1 MERKKTKKKKQVR
14 ISEEKRR
21 TAGMSLS
28 SWVCLVALFLLLNI
42 VCYVAPE
49 EEIYEEYSE
58 AKLLNSIDDTVLNS
72 QIFDDLLISKSL
84 NNEDGN
90 GVVPIISTNRGTDL
104 NDPFSDDIKIVG
116 TADGFI
122 HAVDSGNNKIWS
134 ASTGGPMASH
144 HNSGNLDYNVIP
156 ATDGSLL
163 VQSSQGMRKTSVK
176 ARMLA
181 ESAPIM
187 TQEGLLLTGQ
197 KTSRILGVDIS
208 SGRVLHDTMA
218 ADNLG
223 RVNSLST
230 LQNNKPKLNK
240 KVIQQPLWVGRTDYT
255 LRAFDGATGIE
266 EFNMTFSEIHPVIA
280 DTNDDAKSIDTVD
293 NINHLSPESQ
303 SVSPTRRNKAIAAT
317 SIHISAKSSPPLLS
331 TPEGDVFFT
340 DQTGEIHH
348 GIPLGSPAVTA
359 FSVSSQSNN
368 ADKIRATDTNY
379 DIRPLQISHRLAPAL
394 GKPVSESSESE
405 NNVVLVKSLND
416 GGIYAIEIP
425 VDDVKSMIL
434 SIDNSASSMLSLP
447 SPKSSDTTDNPV
459 AILKPLLNNSEKNE
473 KTDKE
478 DRSNIPEGIYANDG
492 TNTKELSWEKR
503 FATTDTN
510 PVAPV
515 ATASNWRYYA
525 SIALLIVLG
534 GIILARSYLQKR
546 IKPFLDEKIISAEE
560 KQVEVVDNAVS
571 VVSTNNH
578 ELEKELKEEVDK
590 DGRKVLR
597 IGSLTYFPSIVL
609 GYGSHGTVVF
619 RGSLNGRP
627 VAIKRML
634 SQFNRAADREISLLI
649 RSDGHPN
656 VVRYFLKEQQGE
668 FVYLALQLAKM
679 SLKDF
684 VLQLQKYMSR
694 NKGSTH
700 ESSAALS
707 EVPDAAR
714 MALLQIAKGLA
725 HLHSQRIVHRDIK
738 PHNILCALP
747 DELLLAD
754 DFSTGTCSDM
764 KSIDNLGD
772 YILKISDMGLS
783 KQLDKDEASFASMS
797 MSMPTQVSSLS
808 TFGSSSLSTNEN
820 KQGSRNV
827 ANEGPVGTIGWQAP
841 ELMALRGSGMNNV
854 SSDALDNADE
864 EEGESDDDNGENII
878 PQSNS
883 TAAEVSVKTKLG
895 SGKAK
900 ESSKLLRRKTQNV
913 DIFSLGCVFHYV
925 LVPGMHPYGQWYER
939 EANIMQG
946 KPDLSRISHM
956 PDAIDLLQRMLEKDP
971 TNRPSAIQV
980 SNHPFFWF
988 SQTRLSFL
996 IALSDKLEHEP
1007 LDSATTLSL
1016 EANAESIV
1024 TRSWDR
1030 KLHAS
1035 LIEDV
1040 GKYRKYDYSSVRD
1053 LLRLIRNKKNHY
1065 HELPASVKELIGSMP
1080 SGYVS
1085 YFESKFPK
1093 LLMRCVEISCRYFP
1107 TEKTLT
1113 LYCEPIV
1120 SLFGGNDIGSG
1131 KSDNGTVPQS
1141 SSDLIQDLIVEGNSV
1156 GNAYGNMEPTSAEV
1170 TVWHSS
1176 AISDSLSKGKGWWR
1190 ESDVWVAYTCSH
1202 GNNSSIG
1209 SKSKGRPAHLT
1220 KSATDMKYRS
1230 RLCTHWEITG
1240 GTNCPMR
1247 KKGKCDFAHGP
1258 LELRIKETRRDKW
1271 GVYHQSLVD
1280 GAYDPLRYSG
1290 GEDVLGAAR
1299 SIEKIRVIE
1308 GSVSQFEKSSASSVG
1323 GGMKVPSSNAP
1334 FNQNK
1339 RASSMLIGTKA
1350 SGHWASV
1357 IKDNS
1362 NEGFGV

>member
-1 MERKKTKKKKQVR
+1 
-14 ISEEKRR
+14 
-21 TAGMSLS
+21 MST
-28 SWVCLVALFLLLNI
+28 WVFVVLLFLLLNI
-42 VCYVAPE
+42 VYYVSPE
-49 EEIYEEYSE
+49 EDVYEEYTD
-58 AKLLNSIDDTVLNS
+58 AKLLNSIENNRVHTQTFNDPLFVNSLKDEDDS
-72 QIFDDLLISKSL
+72 SL
-84 NNEDGN
+84 
-90 GVVPIISTNRGTDL
+90 VPITGNNLDIDL
-104 NDPFSDDIKIVG
+104 TDPFNDDIKIVG

-122 HAVDSGNNKIWS
+122 HAVDSSNNKIWS
-134 ASTGGPMASH
+134 TSTGGPMASH

-197 KTSRILGVDIS
+197 KTSRILGVDIN

-218 ADNLG
+218 TDNLG

-230 LQNNKPKLNK
+230 LQNNKPKSNK

-266 EFNMTFSEIHPVIA
+266 EFNMTFSEIHPIMT
-280 DTNDDAKSIDTVD
+280 DTIDGSN
-293 NINHLSPESQ
+293 NIVTTNNIKNLSPEAQ
-303 SVSPTRRNKAIAAT
+303 TVPPIRNKAIAAT
-317 SIHISAKSSPPLLS
+317 SIHVSAKSSPPLLS

-348 GIPLGSPAVTA
+348 GIALGSPAVTA

-368 ADKIRATDTNY
+368 GDKIRATDPNY
-379 DIRPLQISHRLAPAL
+379 GIRPLQISHRLATAI
-394 GKPVSESSESE
+394 GKPVSETTGSD

-416 GGIYAIEIP
+416 GGLYAIEIP
-425 VDDVKSMIL
+425 VDDVKDMIIA
-434 SIDNSASSMLSLP
+434 IDSANNMLSLP
-447 SPKSSDTTDNPV
+447 SIDDTSETVSTENHV
-459 AILKPLLNNSEKNE
+459 AILKSSQNSSIQKKNDNKVGNN
-473 KTDKE
+473 
-478 DRSNIPEGIYANDG
+478 NIPEGIYGSDE
-492 TNTKELSWEKR
+492 TETVELSWEKR
-503 FATTDTN
+503 FATPKTVQVTPTTTLN
-510 PVAPV
+510 
-515 ATASNWRYYA
+515 SWIN
-525 SIALLIVLG
+525 SILIALFIIVGGLIV
-534 GIILARSYLQKR
+534 ARRYAP
-546 IKPFLDEKIISAEE
+546 KPVKVIVDANKEE
-560 KQVEVVDNAVS
+560 KQVEVIDTAMNIVTASNIE
-571 VVSTNNH
+571 T
-578 ELEKELKEEVDK
+578 EKEVKEEVDK

-619 RGSLNGRP
+619 RGALNGRP

-684 VLQLQKYMSR
+684 VLQLQKCMSR
-694 NKGSTH
+694 NKGNNTH
-700 ESSAALS
+700 ENITALS

-754 DFSTGTCSDM
+754 DFSTGTSSDM

-808 TFGSSSLSTNEN
+808 TFGSSSLSGNEN
-820 KQGSRNV
+820 RKGGHNAI

-854 SSDALDNADE
+854 SSDALNNNEASDDADE
-864 EEGESDDDNGENII
+864 EEDESDDNNVENIV
-878 PQSNS
+878 PQKNPTELDGDSKLS
-883 TAAEVSVKTKLG
+883 GLKT
-895 SGKAK
+895 K
-900 ESSKLLRRKTQNV
+900 ESSKLIRRKTQNV

-925 LVPGMHPYGQWYER
+925 LVPGVHPYGQWYER

-946 KPDLSRISHM
+946 KADLSRISHM

-971 TNRPSAIQV
+971 ANRPSATQV

-1007 LDSATTLSL
+1007 LDSITTLSL
-1016 EANAESIV
+1016 EANAETIV

-1065 HELPASVKELIGSMP
+1065 HELPTSVKELIGSMP

-1093 LLMRCVEISCRYFP
+1093 LLMRCVEISCKYLAI
-1107 TEKTLT
+1107 EKTLAV
-1113 LYCEPIV
+1113 YCEPIT
-1120 SLFGGNDIGSG
+1120 SLFGGNNVVAAAV
-1131 KSDNGTVPQS
+1131 KSDDS
-1141 SSDLIQDLIVEGNSV
+1141 SVLVASNNITQESSVDVSNASKISSRVES
-1156 GNAYGNMEPTSAEV
+1156 TSAEV

-1176 AISDSLSKGKGWWR
+1176 AISDSLNKGKGWWR
-1190 ESDVWVAYTCSH
+1190 ESDIWVTYTCSH
-1202 GNNSSIG
+1202 GSNSSLG
-1209 SKSKGRPAHLT
+1209 VKSKGRPAHLT
-1220 KSATDMKYRS
+1220 KSATDFKYRS

-1271 GVYHQSLVD
+1271 GVYHQTLVD
-1280 GAYDPLRYSG
+1280 GTYDPLRYSG

-1308 GSVSQFEKSSASSVG
+1308 GSVSQFEKSSASNVG
-1323 GGMKVPSSNAP
+1323 GGGFKPSNSNP
-1334 FNQNK
+1334 INPNK
-1339 RASSMLIGTKA
+1339 KPTTPSIMTGAKI
-1350 SGHWASV
+1350 SGAWASI
-1357 IKDNS
+1357 IKDNT
-1362 NEGFGV
+1362 NEGFGI

>member
-1 MERKKTKKKKQVR
+1 MT
-14 ISEEKRR
+14 
-21 TAGMSLS
+21 
-28 SWVCLVALFLLLNI
+28 SWACLVALFLLLNI
-42 VCYVAPE
+42 AHYVAPE

-58 AKLLNSIDDTVLNS
+58 AKLLNSIDDTILNS
-72 QIFDDLLISKSL
+72 QIFNDPLVLNSL
-84 NNEDGN
+84 NDDNDN
-90 GVVPIISTNRGTDL
+90 GVVPVITTNPDIDF

-122 HAVDSGNNKIWS
+122 HAVDSSNNKIWS
-134 ASTGGPMASH
+134 TSTGGPMASH

-187 TQEGLLLTGQ
+187 TQEGLILTGQ
-197 KTSRILGVDIS
+197 KTSRILGVDIN

-230 LQNNKPKLNK
+230 LQNNKPKSNK

-266 EFNMTFSEIHPVIA
+266 EFNMTFSEIHPVIS
-280 DTNDDAKSIDTVD
+280 DTNDNAKSIDTVN
-293 NINHLSPESQ
+293 NINNLSPKSQ
-303 SVSPTRRNKAIAAT
+303 SLSPARRNKAIAAT
-317 SIHISAKSSPPLLS
+317 SIHVSAKSSPPLLS

-340 DQTGEIHH
+340 DHTGEVHH
-348 GIPLGSPAVTA
+348 GISLGSPAVTA
-359 FSVSSQSNN
+359 FSVSSQSTN

-379 DIRPLQISHRLAPAL
+379 DIRPLQISHRLASAL

-425 VDDVKSMIL
+425 VDDVKNMII
-434 SIDNSASSMLSLP
+434 SIDNSANNMLSLP
-447 SPKSSDTTDNPV
+447 SPESSETVTTESHV
-459 AILKPLLNNSEKNE
+459 TILKPLLNNSGQRKNE
-473 KTDKE
+473 KTD
-478 DRSNIPEGIYANDG
+478 NNNVPEGIYTNDG
-492 TNTKELSWEKR
+492 ANTVELSWEKR
-503 FATTDTN
+503 FTTTETN
-510 PVAPV
+510 PVAPK
-515 ATASNWRYYA
+515 TIASNWINYVL
-525 SIALLIVLG
+525 IALLFIFG
-534 GIILARSYLQKR
+534 GMILTRSYLQKR
-546 IKPFLDEKIISAEE
+546 IKPFLDAKSISTEE

-571 VVSTNNH
+571 IASTINN
-578 ELEKELKEEVDK
+578 EVEKELKEEVDK

-656 VVRYFLKEQQGE
+656 VVRYFLKEEQGE

-694 NKGSTH
+694 NKVSTH

-747 DELLLAD
+747 DEMLLAD
-754 DFSTGTCSDM
+754 DFSTGTSGDM
-764 KSIDNLGD
+764 KSVDNLGD

-820 KQGSRNV
+820 KQGHNV
-827 ANEGPVGTIGWQAP
+827 IANEGPVGTIGWQAP

-854 SSDALDNADE
+854 STEALHDSEALDNADE
-864 EEGESDDDNGENII
+864 EEGELDDGNGENII
-878 PQSNS
+878 PRSNS
-883 TAAEVSVKTKLG
+883 TAAEESANTKLNA
-895 SGKAK
+895 GKAK

-946 KPDLSRISHM
+946 KADLSRISHM

-1093 LLMRCVEISCRYFP
+1093 LLMRCVEVSCKYLSI
-1107 TEKTLT
+1107 EKTLSI
-1113 LYCEPIV
+1113 YCESIV
-1120 SLFGGNDIGSG
+1120 SLFGGNDVGTT
-1131 KSDNGTVPQS
+1131 KNDNEVVSQVS
-1141 SSDLIQDLIVEGNSV
+1141 SNLSKDLTVEGNDAGKTLGTNES
-1156 GNAYGNMEPTSAEV
+1156 TSAEV

-1176 AISDSLSKGKGWWR
+1176 AISDSLNKGKGWWR

-1202 GNNSSIG
+1202 GNNSSMG

-1220 KSATDMKYRS
+1220 KSASDFKYRS

-1280 GAYDPLRYSG
+1280 GTYDPLRYSG

-1308 GSVSQFEKSSASSVG
+1308 GSVSQFERSSASSVG
-1323 GGMKVPSSNAP
+1323 GGGMKLPSNNAP

-1339 RASSMLIGTKA
+1339 RATSMLSGTKLN
-1350 SGHWASV
+1350 GDWASV
-1357 IKDNS
+1357 IRESPND
-1362 NEGFGV
+1362 GFGI